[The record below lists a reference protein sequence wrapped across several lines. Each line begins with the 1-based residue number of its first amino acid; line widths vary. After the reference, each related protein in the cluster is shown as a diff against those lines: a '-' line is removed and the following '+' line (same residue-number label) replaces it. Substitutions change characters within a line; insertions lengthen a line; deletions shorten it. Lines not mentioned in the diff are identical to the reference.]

1 MPQIALPYFNLLDE
15 EWIPVVMRD
24 GERKKLGLLEL
35 FRQADAVRAV
45 EHPSPL
51 VTAALHRL
59 LLAILYRSLTP
70 KVDSD
75 ELADWFVEGWPAEKI
90 TGYLEKWRERFFL
103 FHETHPFWQVA
114 EFEAKE
120 KRPWAELAAEHNE
133 GSSKILF
140 DHFTLRSNRR
150 ACPADIAC
158 WLAAAQTFAIG
169 KREGQLSYSSSNAPA
184 VASLLAFSIGRTLR
198 ETLLLNFPYQKRDTT
213 EKDLP
218 VWEREPDTI
227 ALLKTK
233 PSRNARGRADLYT
246 WRSRTVRLYYD
257 DDRMVSRIGFASG
270 VGYENMDTFPDPH
283 AALAEH
289 EKNGLF
295 PMKLKQRGLWR
306 DFDSLLPN
314 RQQGNKSRAPQVID
328 HAIALCAELE
338 ERGQCPSGLS
348 VMICG
353 QVNDNAKIEC
363 WRMERFILPTA
374 ILDKSNDVRETIKL
388 LLGMAEKWQSQLDK
402 ACKTFATEYIR
413 RDGDRKLAAEDIK
426 KIVEQMPCTAV
437 YWNHLEY
444 AFKQNLEHGFTD
456 PEQAQKLWRGKIRDA
471 LALAWKAQ
479 TDSVGD
485 GDAWTIR
492 AMTKAG
498 GIVGNA
504 LKELTELL
512 KGKQDAVGKEE

>member
-15 EWIPVVMRD
+15 KWIPVVMGD
-24 GERKKLGLLEL
+24 GEPETLGLLEL

-59 LLAILYRSLTP
+59 LLAILYRSLAP
-70 KVDSD
+70 KDD
-75 ELADWFVEGWPAEKI
+75 EGIAEWFVDGWSVERI
-90 TGYLEKWRERFFL
+90 TEYLVKWRERFYL

-133 GSSKILF
+133 GSAKILF
-140 DHFTLRSNRR
+140 DHFTLQSDRR
-150 ACPADIAC
+150 AYPADIAC

-184 VASLLAFSIGRTLR
+184 VASLLVFSIGRTLR
-198 ETLLLNFPYQKRDTT
+198 ETLLLNFSYQKRDTT
-213 EKDLP
+213 ENDIP
-218 VWEREPDTI
+218 IWERDPDTI
-227 ALLKTK
+227 ASLKTK
-233 PSRNARGRADLYT
+233 PVREARGRADLYT
-246 WRSRTVRLYYD
+246 WRSRTVRLYCD
-257 DDRMVSRIGFASG
+257 DDGMVSRIGFASG
-270 VGYENMDTFPDPH
+270 VGYESVESFPDPLV
-283 AALAEH
+283 AYVEH
-289 EKNGLF
+289 EKNGLL

-314 RQQGNKSRAPQVID
+314 RKQGSKSSAPEVINST
-328 HAIALCAELE
+328 IELCAALE
-338 ERGQCPSGLS
+338 AYPSGLS
-348 VMICG
+348 VMACG
-353 QVNDNAKIEC
+353 QVNDNAKIEY
-363 WRMERFILPTA
+363 WRMERFVLPTA
-374 ILDKSNDVRETIKL
+374 ILDKSNDVRATIREIL
-388 LLGMAEKWQSQLDK
+388 SMAEEWQSRLYK
-402 ACKTFATEYIR
+402 ACKTFATECIR
-413 RDGDRKLAAEDIK
+413 RDGDRKPAAEDIK

-437 YWNHLEY
+437 YWNHLEH
-444 AFKQNLEHGFTD
+444 AFKQNLENGFTD
-456 PEQAQKLWRGKIRDA
+456 PEQAKKLWCGKIRKA

-498 GIVGNA
+498 WIVGNA